1 MCSIA
6 PASGGLCSTGQQGG
20 SAGSDCTGYN
30 FYNQTSWVLLFG
42 GLGHVLKWR
51 ARFYQT
57 IGDDIGGKRWKHM
70 CINMKHDVLPVVP
83 HKARLV
89 VVNQGW
95 QSESTDG
102 LKGA

>member
-1 MCSIA
+1 MG
-6 PASGGLCSTGQQGG
+6 ASFWG
-20 SAGSDCTGYN
+20 AG
-30 FYNQTSWVLLFG
+30 
-42 GLGHVLKWR
+42 
-51 ARFYQT
+51 ARFKMASEIYQT